1 MTRIELVQK
10 VQQRK
15 KTLNITIENLA
26 KLSGLGIRTVNRF
39 FAADDVKL
47 STVEKITNL
56 LGLDFSGNETVSIE
70 ELKQKR
76 AKEKAMFMGSL
87 VQGTSA
93 LEQQGLEKKSIEKII
108 FRFEKEFLSG
118 AYQDR
123 LWVA

>member
-76 AKEKAMFMGSL
+76 AKEKAIFMGSL

-93 LEQQGLEKKSIEKII
+93 LEKQGLEKKSIEKII
-108 FRFEKEFLSG
+108 VKFEKEFLNG
-118 AYQDR
+118 AYQDK